1 MIEALL
7 VLLGVGLLS
16 VLGVVAP
23 LLPSEWVIRAG
34 WLCAFAGLLLGVPT
48 GFWYHVRLRTSLRR
62 NGRLSQRWWLRP
74 SSLHDRLDPGDRPAV
89 MLWYT
94 LGGAGFL
101 VTVLGCLL
109 VGAGVVLEGI
119 RAGVF

>member
-7 VLLGVGLLS
+7 VLFGVGLLS
-16 VLGVVAP
+16 ALGLVAP
-23 LLPSEWVIRAG
+23 LLASEWVIQAG
-34 WLCAFAGLLLGVPT
+34 WLCALAGLLLGVPT
-48 GFWYHVRLRTSLRR
+48 GFWYHVRLRASLLRS
-62 NGRLSQRWWLRP
+62 GRLARHWWLRP
-74 SSLHDRLDPGDRPAV
+74 SSLHDRLDPEDRPAV
-89 MLWYT
+89 MLWFT

-101 VTVLGCLL
+101 VTVLGCVL

>member
-1 MIEALL
+1 MIEALI

-16 VLGVVAP
+16 ALGLVGP

-34 WLCAFAGLLLGVPT
+34 WLCAVSGLLLGVPT
-48 GFWYHVRLRTSLRR
+48 GFWYHVRLRASLLRK
-62 NGRLSQRWWLRP
+62 GRLARRWWLRP

-89 MLWYT
+89 MLWFT

-101 VTVLGCLL
+101 VTILGCLL